1 MTSLD
6 EIERLLP
13 DLTPG
18 ERALLLQHVAQHLG
32 EASPGI
38 DSDPAIC
45 GGEPRIIRTRIPVWL
60 LEQGRRLGLSEAAL
74 LESYPSL
81 RAADLANAW
90 AYVASHLEDIER
102 QIAENE
108 AA

>member
-1 MTSLD
+1 MTSL
-6 EIERLLP
+6 EQIEQLLR

-18 ERALLLQHVAQHLG
+18 EKALLLQRVAQELG
-32 EASPGI
+32 QAIPGI

-45 GGEPRIIRTRIPVWL
+45 GGEPRIIRTRIPIWL
-60 LEQGRRLGLSEAAL
+60 LEQGRRLGLTEAAL
-74 LESYPSL
+74 LESYPTL
-81 RAADLANAW
+81 RATDLANAW
-90 AYVASHLEDIER
+90 AYIASHREQIER